1 MSGKNYIRIK
11 HFVSGIRQCNFAK
24 KHNDMN
30 RFFEKHGYY
39 AILTIGIFLGE
50 NTDPNELIRCR
61 YLTIKAE
68 GLAGDGPELSYA
80 AINIVPWAL
89 SIHAGKFN
97 QTSFI
102 FHVILPDGKLHS
114 ELWEKQDSSQRYHYK
129 KNPFAKKDESDT
141 WVECKSA
148 EDSYTIIDKKFNYSV
163 TIPTLIEDGI
173 NENIQN
179 MIRQDRL
186 IDTPTHINDY
196 IEFSYKN
203 CGFGGY
209 AQRCRLYRGI
219 FTKLENYQR
228 DA

>member
-1 MSGKNYIRIK
+1 
-11 HFVSGIRQCNFAK
+11 
-24 KHNDMN
+24 MN

-39 AILTIGIFLGE
+39 AIQTIGIFLGE

-80 AINIVPWAL
+80 AINISPWAL

-102 FHVILPDGKLHS
+102 FHVIHPDGTIHS
-114 ELWEKQDSSQRYHYK
+114 ELWEITDSNLRFHLE
-129 KNPFAKKDESDT
+129 KNPFVKRDESDT

-173 NENIQN
+173 DKNIQTE
-179 MIRQDRL
+179 ISKHWLRKA
-186 IDTPTHINDY
+186 PTHINEH
-196 IEFSYKN
+196 IEFCVYHAA
-203 CGFGGY
+203 GFGGY
-209 AQRCRLYRGI
+209 ALRCRLYRGI
-219 FTKLENYQR
+219 FTKLGIYQR

>member
-1 MSGKNYIRIK
+1 
-11 HFVSGIRQCNFAK
+11 
-24 KHNDMN
+24 MN

-39 AILTIGIFLGE
+39 AIQTIGIFLGE

-68 GLAGDGPELSYA
+68 GLAGDVPELSYA
-80 AINIVPWAL
+80 AINISPWAL

-102 FHVILPDGKLHS
+102 FHVIHPDGTIHS
-114 ELWEKQDSSQRYHYK
+114 ELWEITDSNLRFHLE
-129 KNPFAKKDESDT
+129 KNPFVKRDESDT

-173 NENIQN
+173 DKNIQTE
-179 MIRQDRL
+179 ISKHWLRK
-186 IDTPTHINDY
+186 TPTHINEH
-196 IEFSYKN
+196 IEFCVYHAA
-203 CGFGGY
+203 GFGGY
-209 AQRCRLYRGI
+209 ALRCRLYRGI
-219 FTKLENYQR
+219 FTKLGIYQR